1 MMRQPDDVLSPTQDG
16 EHERAGNYDTF
27 SWWRRWIPSAKG
39 RKKPPM
45 KADLQHPGG
54 SGDVEL
60 KHQRGKK
67 DADSA
72 TISID
77 CRVAQTSSGGIS
89 PPIQRKTMTED
100 DIHRDFSSPEEK
112 RSPLRRLWG
121 KARRF
126 SILGCVKSVVPLQEV
141 LRTYKWNYLL
151 PDMFAGISEGV
162 MAIPQGMS
170 YAMLARLPPQMGLYV
185 NFVYPLVYML
195 FGTGRHVAVGVSA
208 IEDLLLGE
216 SVTRIIG
223 ERERLEDIALARAL
237 AVDPKTSAEARAVLE
252 ATADL
257 NSSLLHDNRIAISV
271 GMSVCVGLVFLLM
284 RVLQAGLL
292 ADLLAVPVLSGFST
306 ASAFLIGTSQLKH
319 ALGLNIP
326 ATVEDADFKLLR
338 QWWYCATHIKEAN
351 WVSVCI
357 CVASLIVLAI
367 CKMLNRKY
375 FKCVP
380 LPGPLLV
387 VIIFTA
393 LSAGLGLEASAGIK
407 VIGNIPKGFPSPAA
421 PRFSTSFA
429 VITEGGD
436 PLVVHRNVC
445 LMMLREALA
454 LTAMFF
460 VIHISIAKTITQQKK
475 TYSIR
480 PDQELVAL
488 SACNFVGSC
497 FQCFPNA
504 TSLSRTCVV
513 ASTGGLT
520 QLHQISN
527 ALVLVFTLSFMT
539 PLLYALPNAVL
550 AAVVLFGVYGMLD
563 FRECVRLAKIGGLDV
578 LLWLVCFLITI
589 IFGAMEGILASILL
603 SLLWLLRKTAR
614 PSCAILGKLP
624 KTFIYR
630 NIKRFPMA
638 VEEEGI
644 RILRFDASLNFSNS
658 DFFESRVLQSLLP
671 STRVMIVDGS
681 SINDLDVTA
690 IRMLERLVKTL
701 GERGVLLL
709 FANWKGPMRDFLQK
723 AAFYDVLPPEHC
735 FLSIP
740 DAVFWANRRM
750 ALGDTSKEALDGAAP
765 QTWSPPGSQHAGAL
779 TPVGGCLTP
788 KGPPPAFVLRPVDL
802 HPLGA
807 DRRKGG
813 GGRKAFKPRAL
824 PFFGTN
830 VACLKGAQT
839 SQSEVMLD
847 LQEKKRSHA
856 AFRRRSTRSQ
866 SLTSLQEMEA
876 ETADGIGMLGGHHQ
890 SILWDG
896 LSARSVDGL
905 RVVTEITG
913 SGQAVR
919 WAVCATAQEDAGEDK
934 HQQEQQALQDAQQDT
949 RRELQQERPQDVILT
964 PTNPSD
970 QLQPTQKPRSEA
982 GGLNPKP

>member
-1 MMRQPDDVLSPTQDG
+1 MRRPADSFPPVQGGQ
-16 EHERAGNYDTF
+16 HEDTDHYNKF
-27 SWWRRWIPSAKG
+27 LWWRRWIYN
-39 RKKPPM
+39 KKDP
-45 KADLQHPGG
+45 KKHKKDDTLNHPGG
-54 SGDVEL
+54 GEAVEL
-60 KHQRGKK
+60 TQQRKK
-67 DADSA
+67 TDADSP
-72 TISID
+72 TISVD
-77 CRVAQTSSGGIS
+77 RRPGRARTAS
-89 PPIQRKTMTED
+89 PIQRKTMTED

-112 RSPLRRLWG
+112 RGPLKRLWAR
-121 KARRF
+121 ARRF
-126 SILGCVKSVVPLQEV
+126 SILGCMQSVVPLQEV
-141 LRTYKWNYLL
+141 LRTYKWKYLL

-223 ERERLEDIALARAL
+223 ERERLEDISLARAL
-237 AVDPKTSAEARAVLE
+237 AVDAKTSAEARAVLE

-257 NSSLLHDNRIAISV
+257 NTSLLQENRVAISV
-271 GMSVCVGLVFLLM
+271 GMSVCVGLVFVLM

-319 ALGLNIP
+319 ALGLSIP
-326 ATVEDADFKLLR
+326 AAVEDADFKLLR

-351 WVSVCI
+351 WVSVGI
-357 CVASLIVLAI
+357 CAASLCVLAL
-367 CKMLNRKY
+367 CKMVNRKY
-375 FKCVP
+375 LKCIP

-393 LSAGLGLEASAGIK
+393 LSAGLGLEASSGVK
-407 VIGNIPKGFPSPAA
+407 VVGNIPKGFPSPAL

-429 VITEGGD
+429 VITESGD
-436 PLVVHRNVC
+436 PVVVDRNVC

-488 SACNFVGSC
+488 GACNFVGSC

-513 ASTGGLT
+513 ASAGGFT

-563 FRECVRLAKIGGLDV
+563 FKECVRLARIGGLDV

-614 PSCAILGKLP
+614 PACAILGRLP

-658 DFFESRVLQSLLP
+658 DFFESRVLNSLLP
-671 STRVMIVDGS
+671 STRVVIVDGS

-740 DAVFWANRRM
+740 DAVFWANRRVM
-750 ALGDTSKEALDGAAP
+750 LGDASKEALEAAP
-765 QTWSPPGSQHAGAL
+765 PQAWSPACSQHAGAM
-779 TPVGGCLTP
+779 TPAGGSLTP
-788 KGPPPAFVLRPVDL
+788 KGPPPAVVLRPVDL
-802 HPLGA
+802 EFLA
-807 DRRKGG
+807 AERRRAGG
-813 GGRKAFKPRAL
+813 SRKPKTL

-830 VACLKGAQT
+830 VTCLKGAQT

-847 LQEKKRSHA
+847 LGEKKKSHA

-866 SLTSLQEMEA
+866 SLTSLQELD
-876 ETADGIGMLGGHHQ
+876 TDIADGIGMLGGPQQ

-896 LSARSVDGL
+896 LSARSADGL

-919 WAVCATAQEDAGEDK
+919 WTVCAIAQEEDNGQNP
-934 HQQEQQALQDAQQDT
+934 QQEQQQQQQKQQEVNQDAQQETQQETTHDNT
-949 RRELQQERPQDVILT
+949 LCQSSSTHELQLTQEL
-964 PTNPSD
+964 
-970 QLQPTQKPRSEA
+970 RSEA
-982 GGLNPKP
+982 ADPSAKP

>member
-1 MMRQPDDVLSPTQDG
+1 MCTGQQPI
-16 EHERAGNYDTF
+16 R
-27 SWWRRWIPSAKG
+27 
-39 RKKPPM
+39 
-45 KADLQHPGG
+45 
-54 SGDVEL
+54 
-60 KHQRGKK
+60 
-67 DADSA
+67 
-72 TISID
+72 
-77 CRVAQTSSGGIS
+77 
-89 PPIQRKTMTED
+89 
-100 DIHRDFSSPEEK
+100 
-112 RSPLRRLWG
+112 
-121 KARRF
+121 
-126 SILGCVKSVVPLQEV
+126 
-141 LRTYKWNYLL
+141 
-151 PDMFAGISEGV
+151 V

-170 YAMLARLPPQMGLYV
+170 YALLARLPPQMGLYV
-185 NFVYPLVYML
+185 NFVYPLVYMV

-237 AVDPKTSAEARAVLE
+237 AVDSKTSSEARAVLE

-257 NSSLLHDNRIAISV
+257 NASLLQDNRIAISV

-319 ALGLNIP
+319 ALGLSIP
-326 ATVEDADFKLLR
+326 AAVEDADFKLLR
-338 QWWYCATHIKEAN
+338 QWWYCATHIQEAN
-351 WVSVCI
+351 WASVGI
-357 CVASLIVLAI
+357 CVASLCVLAL
-367 CKMLNRKY
+367 CKILNRKY
-375 FKCVP
+375 FKCIP

-393 LSAGLGLEASAGIK
+393 LSAGLGLEESAGIK
-407 VIGNIPKGFPSPAA
+407 VIGAIPRGFPSPAA

-436 PLVVHRNVC
+436 PVVVQRNVC

-480 PDQELVAL
+480 PEQELVAL
-488 SACNFVGSC
+488 GACNFLGSC

-563 FRECVRLAKIGGLDV
+563 FKECIRLAKIGED
-578 LLWLVCFLITI
+578 IY
-589 IFGAMEGILASILL
+589 
-603 SLLWLLRKTAR
+603 SLLVAFCAPGNGFSGSQTSVAFLLVMPTRVV
-614 PSCAILGKLP
+614 LLP

-671 STRVMIVDGS
+671 STRVVIVDGS

-701 GERGVLLL
+701 GDRGVLLL

-750 ALGDTSKEALDGAAP
+750 ALGDNSKEASDAAAP
-765 QTWSPPGSQHAGAL
+765 HAWSPACSQHGGAL
-779 TPVGGCLTP
+779 TPAGSLTP
-788 KGPPPAFVLRPVDL
+788 KAPPPVVALRPVDV
-802 HPLGA
+802 HPMGP

-813 GGRKAFKPRAL
+813 GGNRSFRPRAL

-830 VACLKGAQT
+830 MACLKGAQT
-839 SQSEVMLD
+839 SQSEVMLN
-847 LQEKKRSHA
+847 LGEKKKTHA

-866 SLTSLQEMEA
+866 SLTSLQDMDA
-876 ETADGIGMLGGHHQ
+876 ETADGIGMLGGHHT

-896 LSARSVDGL
+896 LSARSADGL

-919 WAVCATAQEDAGEDK
+919 WTVCATAQEDEGQNPEQLHIQQGTQQDDDR
-934 HQQEQQALQDAQQDT
+934 QQENCQDAVLSPISST
-949 RRELQQERPQDVILT
+949 HELQVTQQLLNDAGDPTPRP
-964 PTNPSD
+964 
-970 QLQPTQKPRSEA
+970 
-982 GGLNPKP
+982 